1 MVEISRRYLKSKI
14 LKIFSRNFYRH
25 SEASLKILCNTQIQP
40 GVSMKPLPILCALLF
55 TFTTLV
61 LPLQANNQ
69 SSGKTDN
76 QNGTVAWKQ
85 VERSGTIEKVMPDS
99 QKVWVKTDDGRTIMF
114 TITPD
119 VNLQNIKKGDRVNA
133 TFFQS
138 VALDVHTPTADERK
152 NPLQIDQ
159 TLIPPPPGVNT
170 QAGGIRQIRAL
181 ITIDKINKSDQ
192 TVVVT
197 GPEGESGTIFVQ
209 DKSMFD
215 KLKEGQQVTI
225 VYTEAV
231 AVKVEK
237 R

>member
-1 MVEISRRYLKSKI
+1 
-14 LKIFSRNFYRH
+14 
-25 SEASLKILCNTQIQP
+25 
-40 GVSMKPLPILCALLF
+40 MKPLTILCVLFF
-55 TFTTLV
+55 TFSILII
-61 LPLQANNQ
+61 PLQANNET
-69 SSGKTDN
+69 SGKTDN

-85 VERSGTIEKVMPDS
+85 IERSGTIEKVIPDS

-138 VALDVHTPTADERK
+138 VALDVHPPTAEERK
-152 NPLQIDQ
+152 NPLQIEQ
-159 TLIPPPPGVNT
+159 TLIPPPSGVKT

-181 ITIDKINKSDQ
+181 VTIDKINMSDQ
-192 TVVVT
+192 TVLIT

-209 DKSMFD
+209 DKSMLD
-215 KLKEGQQVTI
+215 NLKKGQQVTI